1 MKTIMIVDDV
11 NLFTEKIRESCKNQN
26 IRILTAATNRDALEQ
41 LSDENKVDLFL
52 IPTVSLQNEK
62 GYLPCRS
69 TDSFNCLT
77 DSFDH
82 LLTEHSSSDEIQSFI
97 MDTLCLSKKE
107 E

>member
-11 NLFTEKIRESCKNQN
+11 TVFTEKIRESCKNQDV
-26 IRILTAATNRDALEQ
+26 RILTAATNRDALEQ
-41 LSDENKVDLFL
+41 LSDENKVDLLL
-52 IPTVSLQNEK
+52 IPTISLQNEK

-69 TDSFNCLT
+69 TDSFNRLA

-82 LLTEHSSSDEIQSFI
+82 LLTEHSSSDEIKNFI
-97 MDTLCLSKKE
+97 MNTLCLSSNE